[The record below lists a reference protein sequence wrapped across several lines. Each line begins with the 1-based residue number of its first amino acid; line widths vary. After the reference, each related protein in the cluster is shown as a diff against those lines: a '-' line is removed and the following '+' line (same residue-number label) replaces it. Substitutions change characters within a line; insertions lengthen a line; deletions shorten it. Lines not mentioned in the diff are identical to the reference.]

1 MSSPR
6 DPIFGAVVSTSQG
19 DEEHWLSISD
29 LMSGLMIIFL
39 FVSIALMRD
48 AMIERDKI
56 KEVAVAYQESQVE
69 LYEALMREFR
79 NDLKTWD
86 AVIDRET
93 LAFEFKSPDVLFDVG
108 KISLKPA
115 FCTILDSF
123 FPRYLKVLFSFREA
137 IDEVRIEG
145 HTSSQWNIE
154 TPLDEAYFNNMELSQ
169 GRTRSVLNYV
179 YYLPAVTD
187 ERPWIKA
194 NIAAVGFSS
203 SRIIMDTLGQED
215 QERSRRV
222 SFRVMTNAETQIRK
236 ILEN

>member
-1 MSSPR
+1 MNSPR
-6 DPIFGAVVSTSQG
+6 DPIFGASIPAGQG

-48 AMIERDKI
+48 AMIERDTI
-56 KEVAVAYQESQVE
+56 KEVAVAYQENQVE
-69 LYEALMREFR
+69 IYDALMHEFHD
-79 NDLKTWD
+79 DLANWD
-86 AVIDRET
+86 ATIDRET

-108 KISLKPA
+108 KISLKTA
-115 FCTILDSF
+115 FRKILDSF
-123 FPRYLKVLFSFREA
+123 FPRYLNVLSSFRDA

-145 HTSSQWNIE
+145 HTSSQWNTE
-154 TPLDEAYFNNMELSQ
+154 TALDVAYFNNMELSQ

-179 YYLPAVTD
+179 YYLPSVTN
-187 ERPWIKA
+187 ERPWIKK
-194 NIAAVGFSS
+194 NVAAVGFSS
-203 SRIIMDTLGQED
+203 SRIILDTHGKED

-222 SFRVMTNAETQIRK
+222 SFRVITNAETQIRK